1 MYVLNADIQVIT
13 QTGTIKFSRV
23 NEVEIESS
31 AKVLEDTATIRI
43 PTTARLERQGEFISE
58 VETAKQFAVGDQVA
72 INLGYNGDVREEFYG
87 YISRILPGTPLEIQ
101 CIDAVWLL
109 RRKNCKGS
117 FKNLDLA
124 DLLEEILNGTGIEL
138 RGEIPDIRFKT
149 YYLKNVSAASALQEL
164 KERYGLTIYMANFN
178 QLHVGLTSFTDN
190 VVVKYGFGE
199 NMIENDLEW
208 INEDDTRIRIKA
220 VHVRKDNTKIE
231 KEYGDQ
237 DGELRTVYFYD
248 LDKASDLEKMAKAEA
263 AKYKYTGYKGGF
275 KTFLIPTVQ
284 VGNVARLRD
293 KQYAERNGD
302 YLVDKVTTTFGTSGA
317 RRKIELGLK
326 VSTNG

>member
-1 MYVLNADIQVIT
+1 MYVLNADIQIIT
-13 QTGTIKFSRV
+13 KSGTFKFTRV
-23 NEVEIESS
+23 NEVEIVSS

-43 PTTARLERQGEFISE
+43 PTTARLERQGKFISE
-58 VETAKQFAVGDQVA
+58 VETAKQFSVGDQVA
-72 INLGYNGDVREEFYG
+72 INLGYNDDLQEEFFG
-87 YISRILPGTPLEIQ
+87 FISRIVPGTPLEIQ

-124 DLLEEILNGTGIEL
+124 RLLEEILYGTGVEL

-149 YYLKNVSAASALQEL
+149 YYLRNVSAASALQEI
-164 KERYGLTIYMANFN
+164 KERYGLTLYMASFD

-190 VVVKYGFGE
+190 VVVRYGFGE
-199 NMIENDLEW
+199 NIIENDLEW
-208 INEDDTRIRIKA
+208 ISEDDTRMKIKA
-220 VHVRKDNTKIE
+220 VHIRKNNTKVE
-231 KEYGDQ
+231 KEYGDH

-248 LDKASDLEKMAKAEA
+248 LDNASDLEKMAKAEA
-263 AKYKYTGYKGGF
+263 AKYKYTGYRGGF
-275 KTFLIPTVQ
+275 QTFLIPSVQ

-293 KQYAERNGD
+293 KQYTERSGD
-302 YLVDKVTTTFGTSGA
+302 YLVDKVTTTFGPNGA

-326 VSTNG
+326 VSSNG